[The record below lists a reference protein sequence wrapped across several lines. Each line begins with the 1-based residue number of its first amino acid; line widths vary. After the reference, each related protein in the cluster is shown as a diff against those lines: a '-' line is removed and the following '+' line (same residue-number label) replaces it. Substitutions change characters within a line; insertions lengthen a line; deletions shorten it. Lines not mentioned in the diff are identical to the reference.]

1 MVYNVNNMVYY
12 VFIMKQSFFEDRNDV
27 KTLVETVKNVK
38 ISMFINN
45 NKRMP

>member
-1 MVYNVNNMVYY
+1 MVYY
-12 VFIMKQSFFEDRNDV
+12 VFIMKQSRFIGDQNNV

-45 NKRMP
+45 NK

>member
-1 MVYNVNNMVYY
+1 MIYY
-12 VFIMKQSFFEDRNDV
+12 VFIMKQSHFIEDQNNV

-45 NKRMP
+45 NKRIP